1 MLRESTTS
9 LPKLLTDGHV
19 FRRVKHRRSLG
30 HRIRLRQEIQ
40 SGCRTWPLTAWLEPG
55 PWQLGWNR
63 DLDSLAGTRTLTAW
77 LEPGPWQLGWNRDL
91 DSLAGTRTSTAWLEP
106 GLRLLGWNR
115 DLDCLAGTGTFSA
128 WLEPGPWLLG
138 WNRDLDCLAGT
149 GTSTAWLEPGPWQL
163 GWNRNSKGRM
173 RKFVETSGKWFP
185 SLVRPANG
193 PGYSSGTDH
202 QFTQASYG
210 WARFPG
216 VSSTAVSLGPR
227 IGPVGHQ
234 LPKKSE

>member
-1 MLRESTTS
+1 M
-9 LPKLLTDGHV
+9 
-19 FRRVKHRRSLG
+19 
-30 HRIRLRQEIQ
+30 
-40 SGCRTWPLTAWLEPG
+40 
-55 PWQLGWNR
+55 
-63 DLDSLAGTRTLTAW
+63 AGT
-77 LEPGPWQLGWNRDL
+77 G
-91 DSLAGTRTSTAWLEP
+91 TSTAWLEP
-106 GLRLLGWNR
+106 GP
-115 DLDCLAGTGTFSA
+115 SQ
-128 WLEPGPWLLG
+128 LG

-149 GTSTAWLEPGPWQL
+149 GTSTAWLEPGPSQLGWNRDLDCLAGTGTSTAWLEPGPSLDFHWIFTGTGSSLL

-234 LPKKSE
+234 LPKKPE